1 METCHA
7 LLSLLSLAFLPVL
20 APRASPCAGRYG
32 IRPPRGV
39 LLHGPPGTGK
49 TSLARAVAAEAGAAF
64 FVINGPELTSE
75 WLGESEAA
83 LVEVFS
89 EAERRAPS
97 VVRLEGGDNGRRG
110 AGTEVYGSCVSES
123 WRSVCVLGCVVVG
136 IKINGSELTSE
147 RLG

>member
-1 METCHA
+1 M
-7 LLSLLSLAFLPVL
+7 
-20 APRASPCAGRYG
+20 
-32 IRPPRGV
+32 